1 MRDHVHASV
10 DVVHRDVLKHVHV
23 VAIVVQQCFV
33 RKYEV

>member
-10 DVVHRDVLKHVHV
+10 NVDHRVVLKHVSD
-23 VAIVVQQCFV
+23 VALFVQSFV